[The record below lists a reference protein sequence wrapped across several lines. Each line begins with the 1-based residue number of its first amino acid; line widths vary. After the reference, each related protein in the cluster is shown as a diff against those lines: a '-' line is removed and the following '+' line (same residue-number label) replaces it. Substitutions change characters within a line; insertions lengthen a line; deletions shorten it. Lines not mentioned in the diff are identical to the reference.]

1 MLRSSLRHR
10 PHYYT
15 LQLFKKEIDLIT
27 TTTIMGESSS
37 TGSAGASGRNNK
49 TGRSVG
55 GGTNKEGNRGGPYV
69 PPARRY
75 GTNHQDGKWTAAKE
89 GASKSNAFPHKGQ
102 GQWGGTSKPRNSNTK
117 TFNNTTRQKG
127 RQRLRVYSTDDD
139 DTNSSSNNNI
149 NNNSFWQMH
158 NDCKA
163 LRYKVHKPR
172 CDCPKLLRLV
182 ESHDSSDELTAVMLE
197 DGRIDALVVV
207 PDTKQKYVYVC
218 RDTPVGVFEDD
229 PRAAET
235 KLRDELFPKT
245 VAPEAAG
252 DVDEIATAR
261 IDETKFKL
269 SCAHCLLQAHEPNGF
284 CLIASS
290 SASVVD
296 TICDSSRSNKDEKE
310 AMGRPLH
317 PDHSH
322 FVANLPRSSLWNL
335 YQSKTRAQ
343 KSSAVDEIL
352 GHLSNQDIN
361 AAHDPERFTDGI
373 ELGHHLLSVL
383 ALTSRSNDS
392 WLVMGYDDHK
402 SLELDLPGGKRHL
415 GETSLEGAIRETE
428 EETSL
433 VWDASW
439 VTTALQSKKRSEGGN
454 RYFVLHPPQS
464 LLDHQTDDH

>member
-1 MLRSSLRHR
+1 
-10 PHYYT
+10 
-15 LQLFKKEIDLIT
+15 
-27 TTTIMGESSS
+27 MGENSSS
-37 TGSAGASGRNNK
+37 TGSGRTDK
-49 TGRSVG
+49 TGGSVG
-55 GGTNKEGNRGGPYV
+55 GGDGTKKKGHSGRPYV
-69 PPARRY
+69 PPTRRH
-75 GTNHQDGKWTAAKE
+75 GSNHHNGKWGAATE
-89 GASKSNAFPHKGQ
+89 YTSKKGNAFPQTGRGQ
-102 GQWGGTSKPRNSNTK
+102 SSTPRSSN
-117 TFNNTTRQKG
+117 TRQKG
-127 RQRLRVYSTDDD
+127 KQRLRVYSTDDGD
-139 DTNSSSNNNI
+139 GTNKI

-163 LRYKVHKPR
+163 LRYKVYKPR
-172 CDCPKLLRLV
+172 SDCPKLLRLV
-182 ESHDSSDELTAVMLE
+182 EHHDSSDELTDVMLE

-218 RDTPVGVFEDD
+218 RDTQVGVFEED
-229 PRAAET
+229 PQAAET
-235 KLRDELFPKT
+235 KLRNEIFPPTT

-252 DVDEIATAR
+252 DVEESATTS
-261 IDETKFKL
+261 IDETKFKV
-269 SCAHCLLQAHEPNGF
+269 SCAQCLLQAHEPNGF

-296 TICDSSRSNKDEKE
+296 TIRDTSRSNKDEKE

-317 PDHSH
+317 PDHAH
-322 FVANLPRSSLWNL
+322 FVANLPRSSLHNL
-335 YQSKTRAQ
+335 YRSKTRAQ
-343 KSSAVDEIL
+343 TSSAVDEIL

-361 AAHDPERFTDGI
+361 EAHDPERFTDGI
-373 ELGHHLLSVL
+373 KIGHHLRSML
-383 ALTSRSNDS
+383 ALTNRSNDS

-439 VTTALQSKKRSEGGN
+439 KTAELQSKKRSDGGN

-464 LLDHQTDDH
+464 FLDHQTDDPWIN